1 MQLDEPSAPTPIPAV
16 ADHELDAPPWHR
28 VESTLMATARLI
40 REAYDRRLAPLDLN
54 LTQATILAYL
64 AEFGAAT
71 QTMIAGHLGQG
82 RAATGVT
89 IDRLHERG
97 MVTRMADPVDRRV
110 WIVRLTPIGFDLVGR
125 ITTVDEVLRG
135 ELREGIPRSERRAL
149 TVLLQRLQEN
159 LHSAITS

>member
-1 MQLDEPSAPTPIPAV
+1 V
-16 ADHELDAPPWHR
+16 
-28 VESTLMATARLI
+28 
-40 REAYDRRLAPLDLN
+40 
-54 LTQATILAYL
+54 LAYL

-97 MVTRMADPVDRRV
+97 MVMRAADPVDRRV
-110 WIVRLTPIGFDLVGR
+110 WIVRLTTVGFNLVER
-125 ITTVDEVLRG
+125 IETVDEVLRE

-149 TVLLQRLQEN
+149 AALLQKLQDN
-159 LHSAITS
+159 LHGVIGS

>member
-1 MQLDEPSAPTPIPAV
+1 MNPKVTA
-16 ADHELDAPPWHR
+16 HELDAPPWSR

-40 REAYDRRLAPLDLN
+40 RQAYDRRLAPLDVN
-54 LTQATILAYL
+54 LTQATVLAYL

-97 MVTRMADPVDRRV
+97 MVMRAADPVDRRV
-110 WIVRLTPIGFDLVGR
+110 WIVRLTSVGFNLVDR
-125 ITTVDEVLRG
+125 IETVDEVLRE
-135 ELREGIPRSERRAL
+135 ELREGILRSERRAL
-149 TVLLQRLQEN
+149 AALLQKLQDN
-159 LHSAITS
+159 LHGVVGS

>member
-1 MQLDEPSAPTPIPAV
+1 MNPKATA
-16 ADHELDAPPWHR
+16 HELDAPPWSR

-40 REAYDRRLAPLDLN
+40 RQAYDRRLAPLDVN
-54 LTQATILAYL
+54 LTQATVLAYL

-97 MVTRMADPVDRRV
+97 MVMRAADPVDRRV
-110 WIVRLTPIGFDLVGR
+110 WIVRVQP
-125 ITTVDEVLRG
+125 
-135 ELREGIPRSERRAL
+135 RRA
-149 TVLLQRLQEN
+149 
-159 LHSAITS
+159 H